1 MSAVSEIIVR
11 EYFELHG
18 FLVRQQRKHLAPTR
32 AEDEEIDFLVL
43 NPAAPKTGAPLPFVL
58 GPAEVTAVA
67 RAVVVIKGWH
77 TDTFSA
83 GVLANAPEIF
93 RFLEPAVLRPAAQAL
108 GAGGPPTRM
117 LVVPALPQNT
127 EGREQSIQLLRAKGV
142 DCVLPFHTLLAE
154 LIAHVEVNRNYQK
167 SDLLQ
172 TLRILKNY
180 GFLKG
185 PQMELFKPRGGT
197 SRRANSDKAE
207 PVPGDPPPASPAA

>member
-1 MSAVSEIIVR
+1 MSAISETIVR

-43 NPAAPKTGAPLPFVL
+43 NPAPPKAGGPLPFVL
-58 GPAEVTAVA
+58 GPADVTLVSRA
-67 RAVVVIKGWH
+67 AVVVRGWH
-77 TDTFSA
+77 TETFSA

-93 RFLEPAVLRPAAQAL
+93 RFLEPAVMRLATQAL
-108 GAGGPPTRM
+108 GGGGPPTRM
-117 LVVPALPQNT
+117 LVIPALPQNA

-142 DCVLPFHTLLAE
+142 DCVLPFHTVLAE
-154 LIAHVEVNRNYQK
+154 LIAHVEVNRNYHK

-185 PQMELFKPRGGT
+185 PQLELFKPRGGA
-197 SRRANSDKAE
+197 SRRANVDKPELA
-207 PVPGDPPPASPAA
+207 PGDEPAAAPAV